1 MAKSLRAELL
11 AWLLIPLIGVVG
23 FNCWTSF
30 QSARVNA
37 NLAIDQMLLSSARV
51 IAEQVKDEDGQV
63 EVSIPPSALEMF
75 ASTDRD
81 HVLYRVFAPSGALIA
96 GSRKNITAPQIPVD
110 LRPLY
115 FDRQIDGETFR
126 AVVLLQPVISKTNGG
141 NAVIML
147 LTTLGRRDRM
157 VFEPWVKSL
166 LEQLLL
172 VGVATIVSVLGLNNG
187 LKPMMRLR
195 SQLLQRSEETLDP
208 VSDEDVQVE
217 LRPLIDALNSALE
230 RVRNYVT
237 LQRNFVADAS
247 HQLRTPLA
255 VLKTQT
261 VFALRETS
269 QDVKNETLN
278 AINDRLDALTRL
290 VNQLLTLARAE
301 VGAGILTKEKINF
314 VGITRSVLERLATI
328 AIERQIDLSF
338 DCVDDELFVFGHSVL
353 IQEMIAN
360 LVENALRYTPERGEV
375 NILLDSDESDLRL
388 VVTDTGP
395 GVPAS
400 ERDRIFER
408 FYRMPNS
415 VAGGN
420 GLGLAI
426 VKEVVAAHR
435 GKVHLSDALPS
446 TTGLR
451 IELFLP
457 LAMVS

>member
-11 AWLLIPLIGVVG
+11 AWLLIPLIGVVS
-23 FNCWTSF
+23 FNCWTSY

-37 NLAIDQMLLSSARV
+37 NLAIDQMLLGSARV
-51 IAEQVKDEDGQV
+51 IAEQVKDEDGLV
-63 EVSIPPSALEMF
+63 DVSIPPSALEMF

-81 HVLYRVFAPSGALIA
+81 HVLYRVFAPSGTLIA
-96 GSRKNITAPQIPVD
+96 GSRKNIAVPQTPSD
-110 LRPLY
+110 LQPLY
-115 FDRQIDGETFR
+115 FNQQIDDETFR
-126 AVVLLQPVISKTNGG
+126 AVVLLQPVISKTNSG
-141 NAVIML
+141 NAIIIL
-147 LTTLGRRDRM
+147 STTLGRRDRL
-157 VFEPWVKSL
+157 VFESWVKSL

-195 SQLLQRSEETLDP
+195 SQLLQRSEATLEP
-208 VSDEDVQVE
+208 VSGEDVQLE

-237 LQRNFVADAS
+237 LQRSFVADAS

-255 VLKTQT
+255 VLKTQA
-261 VFALRETS
+261 VFGLRETS
-269 QDVKNETLN
+269 QDVKNETLT
-278 AINDRLDALTRL
+278 AINDSLDALTRL

-301 VGAGILTKEKINF
+301 VGADILTKEKINF
-314 VGITRSVLERLATI
+314 VDITRSVLERLFTI

-338 DCVDDELFVFGHSVL
+338 DCADDELLMFGHSIL
-353 IQEMIAN
+353 MQEMIAN

-375 NILLDSDESDLRL
+375 NVLLDSDENFLRL

-400 ERDRIFER
+400 ERDKIFER
-408 FYRMPNS
+408 FYRMPCS
-415 VAGGN
+415 IAEGT

-435 GKVHLSDALPS
+435 GKVRLSDALPS
-446 TTGLR
+446 STGLR
-451 IELFLP
+451 VELFLP
-457 LAMVS
+457 LGS